1 LRETLL
7 QSITKVDEGEI
18 NSAHHQSINRLAESL
33 VVNCI
38 SRTDEIVEGVEWK
51 EKQNRSPMI
60 CVQWHPERI
69 KNKEQNP
76 LSKNIRDW
84 FLLEAQ
90 KYSG

>member
-1 LRETLL
+1 
-7 QSITKVDEGEI
+7 
-18 NSAHHQSINRLAESL
+18 
-33 VVNCI
+33 
-38 SRTDEIVEGVEWK
+38 
-51 EKQNRSPMI
+51 MI

-76 LSKNIRDW
+76 FSKNIRDW